1 MTDII
6 PGTPTVETETQA
18 TTTEV
23 QAPAPADAAANGGFF
38 SKEALMNFMPIILI
52 FAVFYFFIIR
62 PQMKKQREQQAL
74 VQSAKKGDSVIV
86 AGGIIGKIVREKEGD
101 IIILEVAK
109 GVQIEVLK
117 TSIVSKVDNKKDV
130 ANVAKK

>member
-6 PGTPTVETETQA
+6 PGTPTVETTTQA

-23 QAPAPADAAANGGFF
+23 QVPADAVASGGFF

-117 TSIVSKVDNKKDV
+117 TSIVSKVDNKKDMP
-130 ANVAKK
+130 NVAKK

>member
-6 PGTPTVETETQA
+6 PGTPTIETETQA

-62 PQMKKQREQQAL
+62 PQMKKQREQVAL

-117 TSIVSKVDNKKDV
+117 SSIISKVDNKNV
-130 ANVAKK
+130 VAKK